1 MPPIDAGIYSQIRQP
16 QQPDLIGQ
24 AGQFA
29 QLQGAQQ
36 QNRLL
41 DMKMQQAQREQQQD
55 DAQREAVRGFGTD
68 TAANTNRLLS
78 TGNLK
83 AATDYQTTVTNQE
96 KAKREAEKAK
106 IEAEVQKLGFIG
118 QTLTG
123 VNDPMTYNAARQ
135 RIIQAIPE
143 AASEMPEA
151 FNPQEVETARSRS
164 LTVKDQLE
172 QQWKAM
178 EYTTPNANAR
188 LSADTSVRNNDAT
201 NATSRANNTASVGA
215 SYANAAATRDAAKE
229 TAAATR
235 DAAKIKDNRDTEM
248 KLADDY
254 RNQGKSFKEVSDAY
268 KQISAT
274 LDKATTSP
282 AATLAAATKFMKL
295 LDPGSVVR
303 ESELGMALAASGVI
317 DRAMNYHN
325 VLLRGKVL
333 TEQQAKDFKNIT
345 GQIYK
350 AAQGQQQSIDA
361 NYKRQAQQYGLR
373 PEMIVQ
379 DLGQNAGA
387 PAAPPAPAAKP
398 EIDALLKKYGGN

>member
-1 MPPIDAGIYSQIRQP
+1 MAIDAGIYQNIRQP
-16 QQPDLIGQ
+16 QQPDLIGM

-36 QNRLL
+36 QNRLAA
-41 DMKMQQAQREQQQD
+41 MQMQEYERKRTEE
-55 DAQREAVRGFGTD
+55 DAMREAVKGFGTD
-68 TAANTNRLLS
+68 TTANVNRLMG

-83 AATDYQTTVTNQE
+83 AVTDYQKTVTEQQ
-96 KAKREAEKAK
+96 KAQREAEKAQIEGSIKK
-106 IEAEVQKLGFIG
+106 IEVAGQLMAGVTDQASYDQARQQAAQMLGPD
-118 QTLTG
+118 
-123 VNDPMTYNAARQ
+123 VAARMS
-135 RIIQAIPE
+135 PTY
-143 AASEMPEA
+143 
-151 FNPQEVETARSRS
+151 NPQEIEANRQKAMS
-164 LTVKDQLE
+164 VKDQLE
-172 QQWKAM
+172 QKWKAM

-188 LSADTSVRNNDAT
+188 LSADTSIRNNDAS
-201 NATSRANNTASVGA
+201 NATSRANNAATVGA
-215 SYANAAATRDAAKE
+215 SYANAAATREIAG
-229 TAAATR
+229 ATR

-254 RNQGKSFKEVSDAY
+254 RNQGKAFKEVSDAY

-274 LDKATTSP
+274 IDKSTTSP

-333 TEQQAKDFKNIT
+333 TPQQAKDFKDIT

-350 AAQGQQQSIDA
+350 AAQTQQQSIDT

-379 DLGQNAGA
+379 DLGQNAVA
-387 PAAPPAPAAKP
+387 PAAAPAPAAGSWGIQKV
-398 EIDALLKKYGGN
+398 N